1 MANTFVKIASVTVG
15 AGGASTIDFTS
26 IPSTYTDLCILLSLR
41 NNRTGFDRSTTTMR
55 LNADTGSNYSTRTV
69 YAADGSVGSDSTSS
83 GTYGTVGNSNS
94 ANNNANTFTP
104 FTIYIPNYA
113 GSTAKSFSVE
123 YAQESTTSTWVIQMI
138 AGLWN
143 QTSASTSI
151 TLGDLQVSSSFVQYS
166 TATLYGIK
174 NS

>member
-55 LNADTGSNYSTRTV
+55 LNADTGSNYSTRTA
-69 YAADGSVGSDSTSS
+69 YAADGSVGSDSTS
-83 GTYGTVGNSNS
+83 GTYGTIGNSNS
-94 ANNNANTFTP
+94 ANANANTFTP

-113 GSTAKSFSVE
+113 GSNAKSFSVE
-123 YAQESTTSTWVIQMI
+123 YAQESTTATWVIQMI

-143 QTSASTSI
+143 QTSAITSI

-166 TATLYGIK
+166 TAYLYGIK
-174 NS
+174 KN

>member
-1 MANTFVKIASVTVG
+1 MPDTFIKIASVTVG
-15 AGGASTIDFTS
+15 SGGASTIDFTS

-55 LNADTGSNYSTRTV
+55 LNGNTGSNYSTRTV

-83 GTYGTVGNSNS
+83 GTYATVGNSNS
-94 ANNNANTFTP
+94 VNNNANTFTP

-113 GSTAKSFSVE
+113 GSNAKSFSVD
-123 YAQESTTSTWVIQMI
+123 YAQESTTATWVIQSI

-143 QTSASTSI
+143 QTSAITSI